1 MVLQPDLLITM
12 RNAMRELMVLG
23 QFPSLER
30 NIRRWETAIH
40 DGTAPAQLRKE
51 QSQELLDRQRARK
64 EAGLLGGNLPMHA
77 MKEEIID
84 LVRNNTYSILVA
96 ETGAGKSTQ
105 LPQFLLE
112 RSIADGV
119 GAEHRIFCVQPRRIA
134 ASSLARRVSAERGE
148 ALGDTVGYKVRFDS
162 QVMRSTGSI
171 TYCTTGILVQIL
183 QTNPNILDTVSYI
196 LLDEVHERQVDLDL
210 LMLYL
215 KRAVRLRKASGKHVP
230 NIVVMSATLDIEL
243 FSSYFQNE
251 TNDGQCL
258 PAPHLRVPGRS
269 FPVQKYYLGE
279 CLQKFREVYSPEV
292 LFSILED
299 ANTKRYLDRY
309 GLLSDK
315 AKTLD
320 RPGPETAADTGTKD
334 EETID
339 TPEQTMLDEDFY
351 VPTELIG
358 LSIGYIVSK
367 SNEGSILVFLP
378 GLRYLID
385 VERFLH
391 EKGPLLGV
399 DFGDTQR
406 FKIMQLHSSLPEG
419 QEELFGELQPG
430 CRRIILATTI
440 AETSVTI
447 PDVRYVVDSGKR
459 HQNVYEPRSRL
470 TRMVCRWV
478 SQSSIHQRAGRAG
491 RVQHGEYFGV
501 FPESAYERLRIT
513 AQPEIKMVDLQRTAL
528 LVKKAN
534 TDSSVGSVLC
544 QAIEPP
550 APIQIQHAVSNLQA
564 LRAMDE
570 HENITVLGSIL
581 THLPVDPCYGK
592 LVLLGIVFRCLDPLL
607 ILASLGADLPLF
619 HMVSTPEARKELRQ
633 IRLHWANHTDSDHI
647 SVLNAFRDMR
657 KAYYESSDPVG
668 YAISQRIHWGRFR
681 EAMHV
686 ARQLLGELALRGLVP
701 KHNVRDDP
709 TYRFGGA
716 DLNANAHNVPLIKAL
731 LLHTL
736 YPNLAAPTL
745 RPRSSFRTI
754 VDDKIDIG
762 AAGVNA
768 IQPKCLLAYNLKMRP
783 GVGAQVLLNT
793 SHVSPLSVCLF
804 GGRLQGSSNRL
815 NMDGFHDFTVRQVGG
830 SARDNSTATMVLVN
844 FRKALDLVFPLPC
857 TSLNPRHGHIY
868 TSYTDKKKA
877 INAAWNALTITTR
890 NDMRNPSSLASLSR
904 DYVFDTISRNVI
916 HVLEQDQDPV
926 FLRKHGAPRV
936 WSTDHT

>member
-1 MVLQPDLLITM
+1 M

-30 NIRRWETAIH
+30 NIRRWETIVQ
-40 DGTAPAQLRKE
+40 DEYAPADRRQE
-51 QSQELLDRQRARK
+51 HSQELLDQQRARE
-64 EAGLLGGNLPMHA
+64 EAGLLGGNLPIHA
-77 MKEEIID
+77 MKDEIID

-112 RSIADGV
+112 KSIADGV

-148 ALGDTVGYKVRFDS
+148 ALGETVGYKVRFDS

-230 NIVVMSATLDIEL
+230 NIVVMSATLDVEL
-243 FSSYFQNE
+243 FSSYFQNK
-251 TNDGQCL
+251 TADGQYL

-269 FPVQKYYLGE
+269 FPVQKYYLDE
-279 CLQKFREVYSPEV
+279 CMQKFREVYSPGV
-292 LFSILED
+292 LSLIFED
-299 ANTKRYLDRY
+299 ANTKSYLDRY
-309 GLLSDK
+309 GLLSGK
-315 AKTLD
+315 PPKTLD
-320 RPGPETAADTGTKD
+320 KPGLEPGPETQLAETPADAVTKEASED
-334 EETID
+334 TID

-367 SNEGSILVFLP
+367 SSEGSILVFLP

-391 EKGPLLGV
+391 EKGALLGI

-406 FKIMQLHSSLPEG
+406 FKILQLHSSLPEG

-478 SQSSIHQRAGRAG
+478 SQSSIQQRAGRAG

-501 FPESAYERLRIT
+501 FPQSVYERLRIT
-513 AQPEIKMVDLQRTAL
+513 AQPEIKMVDLQRTSL

-534 TDSSVGSVLC
+534 ADSSVGSVLR

-550 APIQIQHAVSNLQA
+550 APVQIQHAVSNLQA

-570 HENITVLGSIL
+570 QENITVLGSIL

-633 IRLHWANHTDSDHI
+633 IRLNWANHTDSDHI
-647 SVLNAFRDMR
+647 SILNAFRDMR
-657 KAYYESSDPVG
+657 KAFYESSDPVG

-686 ARQLLGELALRGLVP
+686 SRQLLGELSLRGLVP
-701 KHNVRDDP
+701 KHNIRDDP
-709 TYRFGGA
+709 TYRFGGP
-716 DLNANAHNVPLIKAL
+716 DLNVNAHNVPLIKAL
-731 LLHTL
+731 LVHTL

-804 GGRLQGSSNRL
+804 GGRLQGSANRL
-815 NMDGFHDFTVRQVGG
+815 NMDGFHDFTVRQLGG
-830 SARDNSTATMVLVN
+830 SSQDNTTATMVLVN
-844 FRKALDLVFPLPC
+844 FRKALDMVPVPSCPPFPL
-857 TSLNPRHGHIY
+857 S
-868 TSYTDKKKA
+868 
-877 INAAWNALTITTR
+877 
-890 NDMRNPSSLASLSR
+890 PS
-904 DYVFDTISRNVI
+904 
-916 HVLEQDQDPV
+916 
-926 FLRKHGAPRV
+926 
-936 WSTDHT
+936 

>member
-1 MVLQPDLLITM
+1 MQPDLSITM
-12 RNAMRELMVLG
+12 RNSMRELMVLG

-40 DGTAPAQLRKE
+40 DGTAQPERRKE
-51 QSQELLDRQRARK
+51 QSQELLDRQIAREK
-64 EAGLLGGNLPMHA
+64 AGLTGGSLPMHA
-77 MKEEIID
+77 MKEEIVD
-84 LVRNNTYSILVA
+84 LVRSNTYSILVA

-148 ALGDTVGYKVRFDS
+148 PLGETVGYKVRFDS

-210 LMLYL
+210 LILYL

-230 NIVVMSATLDIEL
+230 NIVVMSATLDVDL

-251 TNDGQCL
+251 TDDGELL

-269 FPVQKYYLGE
+269 FPVHKRYLDE
-279 CLQKFREVYSPEV
+279 CLQKFREVFPPKALSM
-292 LFSILED
+292 ILEE
-299 ANTKRYLDRY
+299 ANTKMYLDRY
-309 GLLSDK
+309 GLLLQPTETQPETQTAETTTDTK
-315 AKTLD
+315 AKD
-320 RPGPETAADTGTKD
+320 DDAIETS
-334 EETID
+334 
-339 TPEQTMLDEDFY
+339 EQTMLDEDFY

-358 LSIGYIVSK
+358 LSIGYIVSE

-391 EKGPLLGV
+391 EKGALLGI
-399 DFGDTQR
+399 DFSDTQK

-419 QEELFGELQPG
+419 QEDLFGELQPG

-501 FPESAYERLRIT
+501 FPQNLYDRLRIT

-534 TDSSVGSVLC
+534 PDSSVGSVLS

-550 APIQIQHAVSNLQA
+550 APVQIQHAVNNLQA

-619 HMVSTPEARKELRQ
+619 HIVSTPEARKELHQ
-633 IRLHWANHTDSDHI
+633 IRLGWANHTESDHI
-647 SVLNAFRDMR
+647 SILNAFRDMR
-657 KAYYESSDPVG
+657 KAYYESPDPVA
-668 YAISQRIHWGRFR
+668 YAFSQRIHWGRFR

-686 ARQLLGELALRGLVP
+686 SRQLMSELTVRGLVP
-701 KHNVRDDP
+701 KHNVRYDP
-709 TYRFGGA
+709 NYRFGGP
-716 DLNANAHNVPLIKAL
+716 DLNANAENVPLIKAL

-736 YPNLAAPTL
+736 YPNLAVPTL

-754 VDDKIDIG
+754 IDEKIDIG
-762 AAGVNA
+762 SAGVNA
-768 IQPKCLLAYNLKMRP
+768 IQPKCLLAYNIKMRP
-783 GVGAQVLLNT
+783 GVGAPVLLNT
-793 SHVSPLSVCLF
+793 THVSPLSVCLF
-804 GGRLQGSSNRL
+804 GGRLQGSNHQL
-815 NMDGFHDFTVRQVGG
+815 IMDGFHEFTVRQVGG
-830 SARDNSTATMVLVN
+830 STQDHSKATMVLVN
-844 FRKALDLVFPLPC
+844 FRKALDLVFSFLPP
-857 TSLNPRHGHIY
+857 SLFHKYEH
-868 TSYTDKKKA
+868 S
-877 INAAWNALTITTR
+877 
-890 NDMRNPSSLASLSR
+890 
-904 DYVFDTISRNVI
+904 
-916 HVLEQDQDPV
+916 
-926 FLRKHGAPRV
+926 
-936 WSTDHT
+936 